1 MSWGQETDVI
11 LDGVRA
17 IIGTAVIVGTSS
29 LAIRQTPET
38 DLLNMPAVTSANYPL
53 VALDVVDDSPGVAPD
68 RESAKTQSVGVTV
81 AMHTVIRY
89 ADVDAHP
96 TVKHPNELARKA
108 SEAVNALIAAAP
120 DLSLDIVGRGIWRGG
135 GQDIATREELHAQG
149 LCTYTGVWQFDYGV
163 DRT

>member
-11 LDGVRA
+11 LGGIRSV
-17 IIGTAVIVGTSS
+17 IGTAVIVGTSS

-96 TVKHPNELARKA
+96 TIKHPKTLARQA
-108 SEAVNALIAAAP
+108 SEAVNVLIAGSP
-120 DLSLDIVGRGIWRGG
+120 DLSLDIVGRGIWQGG
-135 GQDIATREELHAQG
+135 GQEIASREDLHAQG
-149 LCTYTGVWQFDYGV
+149 LASYTSVWRFDYGI
-163 DRT
+163 DRV